1 MSKDFSMLKTN
12 SQRVAG
18 NNKVVIFYQNKIYM
32 TFIVTRY
39 YILLRLAVVSHAART
54 GHAYSGLFT
63 LFRFSSD
70 DHLIQSMV
78 FSWEVL
84 RSLGIVLGLSGRQQR
99 TLRVYSSFYHDIIVI
114 LTGALSALC
123 GTILYLRDCIV
134 KFYFPCYYMA

>member
-1 MSKDFSMLKTN
+1 MSKYFSMLKTY

-39 YILLRLAVVSHAART
+39 YILLRLAVVSHVART
-54 GHAYSGLFT
+54 GHAQWLFT

-78 FSWEVL
+78 LSWEVL
-84 RSLGIVLGLSGRQQR
+84 RSLRIVLGLSGRQQR

-114 LTGALSALC
+114 LTDGALSALC
-123 GTILYLRDCIV
+123 GTILYLRDFIV